1 MNILEGVRIIEI
13 ADEIAGPYCG
23 KLFADVGAE
32 VIKVE
37 SPDGDRFRR
46 RGSRRRAGNDGALFT
61 YLNAGK
67 RSVLGDY
74 GDPHLKDL
82 IASADI
88 LIDSGVLGS
97 IDHDELHTRSP
108 HLVIAT
114 ISNFGLTGPYRDKPA
129 TEFTLQAESG
139 TMGLRARPDQPPLQ
153 VGGRVFEWILGSYAA
168 VGALAA
174 FHRARGGGGGDIID
188 CSLMEACHLSAS
200 GFIDLYYALA
210 GSPPISGPA
219 RMTELPSIEPTAD
232 GWVGFNT
239 NTRQQFES
247 FLLMIE
253 REDLLE
259 QDAAWALAPTRYER
273 MEEWNKIVRD
283 WTTRHTTEEIV
294 ELASALR
301 IPVAQVNNGQT
312 VLDHPHFNARGVW
325 GISADGSYTQPLP
338 PYRIGAMRPGSPP
351 KAAPR
356 LGELDAAEL
365 RPHPTKR
372 EVTQPGGSLPL
383 EGMRIIDATAW
394 WAGPSSTHILA
405 ALGADVIHL
414 ESTQHPDGARM
425 TAAAFVDRPSWWE
438 RSAMFLAT
446 NTNKQGLTLDLSSP
460 KGRELFF
467 RLVEQADLVVE
478 NFSPRVF
485 ENFGITW
492 EALSAVN
499 PRLTMT
505 RMPAFGLDGPWRNNV
520 GFAQTMEQMTGMAWV
535 TGHEYDQPRIPRGP
549 CDPLAGMHSAFAMLV
564 GLSRR
569 EQTGHGSF
577 IEVSMV
583 EAALNAAAE
592 QAIEYTAYGTV
603 LSRLGNRTRDA
614 APQGLYP
621 CRGEEQ
627 WLALSVASDEQW
639 AALKTVLGR
648 PGWADDPSLD
658 THEGRWH
665 AHDLIDKHLEQ
676 WASGQESATAAAL
689 LSASGVPASPL
700 YDARLS
706 PQHPQMVAR
715 GYFEHLDHS
724 IVGPHQ
730 VPTLPFRFR
739 SVDRWCRSPAP
750 TVGEHNETILKELLG
765 LDESAIEA
773 LTAES
778 VIGTRLKGIDQ
789 PGAQDS

>member
-1 MNILEGVRIIEI
+1 MDILRGLRVVEI

-23 KLFADVGAE
+23 KMFADVGAE

-37 SPDGDRFRR
+37 SSQGDRFRR
-46 RGSRRRAGNDGALFT
+46 RGTGRRDHDDGALFT
-61 YLNAGK
+61 FLNAGK
-67 RSVLGDY
+67 RSVVGVY
-74 GDPHLKDL
+74 GEPHVDRL
-82 IASADI
+82 IVGADI
-88 LIDSGVLGS
+88 VIDTGS
-97 IDHDELHTRSP
+97 CGRIDHDELLCQSP
-108 HLVIAT
+108 HLVIAVM
-114 ISNFGLTGPYRDKPA
+114 SPFGLIGPHCDKPA

-153 VGGRVFEWILGSYAA
+153 AGGRVFEWVLGSYAA

-174 FHRARGGGGGDIID
+174 YLRARNGGGGEIID

-200 GFIDLYYALA
+200 GFIDMYYSLA
-210 GSPPISGPA
+210 GSPPISAPA

-247 FLLMIE
+247 FILMIE

-259 QDAAWALAPTRYER
+259 QDAAWAMAPTRWDR
-273 MEEWNKIVRD
+273 MEEWNQIVRG

-312 VLDHPHFNARGVW
+312 VLDHPQFSAREVW
-325 GISADGSYTQPLP
+325 TTSANGSFTHPLP
-338 PYRIGAMRPGSPP
+338 PYQIDGTRAGAGPEL
-351 KAAPR
+351 APR

-365 RPHPTKR
+365 AARPGEPVVK
-372 EVTQPGGSLPL
+372 QPSAALPL
-383 EGMRIIDATAW
+383 TGIRVIDATAW

-414 ESTQHPDGARM
+414 ESIQHPDGARM
-425 TAAAFVDRPSWWE
+425 TAAAFIDQPDWWE

-446 NTNKQGLTLDLSSP
+446 NTNKKGLTLDLSSV

-467 RLVEQADLVVE
+467 RLVEQVDLVVE

-485 ENFGITW
+485 DNFGITW

-499 PRLTMT
+499 PRLIMT

-520 GFAQTMEQMTGMAWV
+520 GFAQTMEQMTGMAWM

-564 GLSRR
+564 ALSRR
-569 EQTGHGSF
+569 EQTGCGSF
-577 IEVSMV
+577 VEVSMV

-592 QAIEYTAYGTV
+592 QVIEYTAYGTV
-603 LSRLGNRTRDA
+603 LSRLGNRSRDA

-621 CRGEEQ
+621 CRGDEQ
-627 WLALSVASDEQW
+627 WLAVSVVSDEQW
-639 AALKTVLGR
+639 GALKTVLGR
-648 PGWADDPSLD
+648 PGWTDDPTLD
-658 THEGRWH
+658 THEGRWL
-665 AHDLIDKHLEQ
+665 AHDLIDEHLKQ
-676 WASGQESATAAAL
+676 WASDQDCAEAAAV
-689 LSASGVPASPL
+689 LSASGVPASLL

-715 GYFEHLDHS
+715 GYFEDVTHS
-724 IVGPHQ
+724 IVGRHQ
-730 VPTLPFRFR
+730 VPTIPFRFR
-739 SVDRWCRSPAP
+739 SVEHWCRFPAP
-750 TVGEHNETILKELLG
+750 TVGEHNEMILKELLG
-765 LDESAIEA
+765 LDENTIEE
-773 LTAES
+773 LTAEF
-778 VIGTRLKGIDQ
+778 VIGTRLKGVD
-789 PGAQDS
+789 

>member
-1 MNILEGVRIIEI
+1 MNILQGVRIVEI

-37 SPDGDRFRR
+37 SPQGDRLRR
-46 RGSRRRAGNDGALFT
+46 RGTGRRAGDDGALFT
-61 YLNAGK
+61 FLNAGK
-67 RSVLGDY
+67 RSAVGVY
-74 GDPHLKDL
+74 GEPHIDDL
-82 IASADI
+82 IAGADI
-88 LIDSGVLGS
+88 VIDAGVCGR
-97 IDHDELHTRSP
+97 IDHDELLRRLP
-108 HLVIAT
+108 HLVIAAM
-114 ISNFGLTGPYRDKPA
+114 SPFGLTGPYRDKPA

-153 VGGRVFEWILGSYAA
+153 AGGRVFEWVLGSYAA

-174 FHRARGGGGGDIID
+174 YLSARDGRGGEIID

-200 GFIDLYYALA
+200 GFIDMYYALA
-210 GSPPISGPA
+210 GSPPISAPP

-232 GWVGFNT
+232 GWIGFNT

-253 REDLLE
+253 RYDLLE
-259 QDAAWALAPTRYER
+259 EDPAWALAPTRYER

-294 ELASALR
+294 DLASALR

-325 GISADGSYTQPLP
+325 SVSADGSFTHPLP
-338 PYRIGAMRPGSPP
+338 PYRIDGTRPGSRP
-351 KAAPR
+351 KPAPR
-356 LGELDAAEL
+356 LGELNVVEL
-365 RPHPTKR
+365 PAKPR
-372 EVTQPGGSLPL
+372 QPDTARSAGSLPL
-383 EGMRIIDATAW
+383 AGIRIIDATAW

-414 ESTQHPDGARM
+414 ESIQHPDGARM
-425 TAAAFVDRPSWWE
+425 TAAAFIGQPSWWE

-446 NTNKQGLTLDLSSP
+446 NTNKKGLTLDLSSAR
-460 KGRELFF
+460 GRELFF
-467 RLVEQADLVVE
+467 RLVEQVDVVVE

-492 EALSAVN
+492 KALSAVN
-499 PRLTMT
+499 PRLIMT

-549 CDPLAGMHSAFAMLV
+549 CDPLAGMHSAFAMLAA
-564 GLSRR
+564 LRQR
-569 EQTGHGSF
+569 EQTGRGSF
-577 IEVSMV
+577 VEVSMV

-592 QAIEYTAYGTV
+592 QPIEYTAYGAI
-603 LSRLGNRTRDA
+603 LSRLGNRSRDA

-621 CRGEEQ
+621 CRGDER
-627 WLALSVASDEQW
+627 WLAISVASDEQW
-639 AALKTVLGR
+639 TALKTVLGQ
-648 PGWADDPSLD
+648 PDWADDPSLD
-658 THEGRWH
+658 THDGRWR
-665 AHDLIDKHLEQ
+665 AHDLIDKHLEK
-676 WASGQESATAAAL
+676 WAGGQDCVDAAAA
-689 LSASGVPASPL
+689 LSASGVPAAQL

-706 PQHPQMVAR
+706 PQHPQLAAR
-715 GYFEHLDHS
+715 GYFEQVDHP
-724 IVGPHQ
+724 IVGKHH
-730 VPTLPFRFR
+730 VPTIPFRFR
-739 SVDRWCRSPAP
+739 SVGQWCRTSAP
-750 TVGEHNETILKELLG
+750 TVGEHNESILKELLG
-765 LDESAIEA
+765 LDEAAVEA
-773 LTAES
+773 LAAES
-778 VIGTRLKGIDQ
+778 VVGSRLKGVE
-789 PGAQDS
+789 

>member
-1 MNILEGVRIIEI
+1 MRIVEV

-37 SPDGDRFRR
+37 SPDGDRLRR
-46 RGSRRRAGNDGALFT
+46 RGTGRRAGDDGALFT

-67 RSVLGDY
+67 RSAVGHY
-74 GDPHLKDL
+74 GDPHVDDL
-82 IASADI
+82 ISSADI
-88 LIDSGVLGS
+88 LIDSGVSGR
-97 IDHDELHTRSP
+97 IDHDELHSRSP
-108 HLVIAT
+108 ELVIVAM
-114 ISNFGLTGPYRDKPA
+114 SNFGLTGPYRDKPA

-153 VGGRVFEWILGSYAA
+153 AGGRVFEWVLGSYAA

-174 FHRARGGGGGDIID
+174 FLRARHGGGGEIID

-210 GSPPISGPA
+210 GSPPITAPP

-253 REDLLE
+253 RDDLLE
-259 QDAAWALAPTRYER
+259 QDATWALAPTRYER

-283 WTTRHTTEEIV
+283 WTTRHTTAEIV
-294 ELASALR
+294 EVASALR
-301 IPVAQVNNGQT
+301 IPVAQVNNGRT
-312 VLDHPHFNARGVW
+312 VLDHPQFDARGVW
-325 GISADGSYTQPLP
+325 AASANGRFTHPLP
-338 PYRIGAMRPGSPP
+338 PYRIDGTRPASEPN
-351 KAAPR
+351 AAPR
-356 LGELDAAEL
+356 LGEFDATELDLKPVKSPTSVSAAD
-365 RPHPTKR
+365 
-372 EVTQPGGSLPL
+372 LPL
-383 EGMRIIDATAW
+383 AGTRIIDATAW
-394 WAGPSSTHILA
+394 WAGPSSSHILA
-405 ALGADVIHL
+405 ALGAEVIHL
-414 ESTQHPDGARM
+414 ESIQHPDGARM
-425 TAAAFVDRPSWWE
+425 TAGALMDQPSWWE

-446 NTNKQGLTLDLSSP
+446 NTNKKGLTLDLSSA

-467 RLVEQADLVVE
+467 RLVEQVDVVVE

-492 EALSAVN
+492 EALSSAN
-499 PRLTMT
+499 PRLIMT
-505 RMPAFGLDGPWRNNV
+505 RMPAFGVDGPWRDNV

-569 EQTGHGSF
+569 EQTGRGSF

-592 QAIEYTAYGTV
+592 QVIEYTAYGTV
-603 LSRLGNRTRDA
+603 LSRLGNRSRDA

-621 CRGEEQ
+621 CRGDEQ
-627 WLALSVASDEQW
+627 WLAVSIASDDQW
-639 AALKTVLGR
+639 SALKTVLGQ
-648 PGWADDPSLD
+648 PDWADDPSLD
-658 THEGRWH
+658 THEGRWR
-665 AHDLIDKHLEQ
+665 AHDLIDKQLEQ
-676 WASGQESATAAAL
+676 WASGRESAEAAAV
-689 LSASGVPASPL
+689 LSASGIPASPL
-700 YDARLS
+700 HEARLS
-706 PQHPQMVAR
+706 AQHPQMIAR
-715 GYFEHLDHS
+715 GYFEGLDHS
-724 IVGPHQ
+724 VVGQHQ
-730 VPTLPFRFR
+730 VPTIPFRFR

-765 LDESAIEA
+765 LDESTIET

-778 VIGTRLKGIDQ
+778 VIGTRLKGID
-789 PGAQDS
+789 

>member
-1 MNILEGVRIIEI
+1 MNILEGVRIVEI

-23 KLFADVGAE
+23 KLFVDVGGD

-37 SPDGDRFRR
+37 PPGGDRFRR
-46 RGSRRRAGNDGALFT
+46 RGTGRRADDDGALFKF
-61 YLNAGK
+61 LNAGK
-67 RSVLGDY
+67 RSAIGVY
-74 GDPHLKDL
+74 GEAHVDDL
-82 IASADI
+82 IAGADI
-88 LIDSGVLGS
+88 VIDSGACGG
-97 IDHDELHTRSP
+97 IDHDQLLDLSP
-108 HLVIAT
+108 DLVIVVM
-114 ISNFGLTGPYRDKPA
+114 SPFGLTGPCRDKPA

-153 VGGRVFEWILGSYAA
+153 AGGRVFEWVLGSYAA

-174 FHRARGGGGGDIID
+174 FLRARAGGGGEVID
-188 CSLMEACHLSAS
+188 CSLLEACHLSAS

-259 QDAAWALAPTRYER
+259 QDAAWALASTRYER
-273 MEEWNKIVRD
+273 MEEWNKIVHD
-283 WTTRHTTEEIV
+283 WTTRHTTDEIV
-294 ELASALR
+294 ELASQLR

-325 GISADGSYTQPLP
+325 SISADGSYTHPLP
-338 PYRIGAMRPGSPP
+338 PYRIAGMRPGSTP

-356 LGELDAAEL
+356 LGEHDAADFATN
-365 RPHPTKR
+365 PR
-372 EVTQPGGSLPL
+372 ESHIRQPDGSLPL
-383 EGMRIIDATAW
+383 AGIRVIDATAW

-414 ESTQHPDGARM
+414 ESIQHPDGARM
-425 TAAAFVDRPSWWE
+425 TAAPFVDQPNWWE

-446 NTNKQGLTLDLSSP
+446 NTNKRGLTLDLSAP

-467 RLVEQADLVVE
+467 RLIEQVDLVVE

-499 PRLTMT
+499 SRLIMT

-569 EQTGHGSF
+569 EHTGQGSF

-583 EAALNAAAE
+583 EAALNAASE

-603 LSRLGNRTRDA
+603 LSRLGNRSRDA

-621 CRGEEQ
+621 CRGEEE
-627 WLALSVASDEQW
+627 WLALSIASDEQW
-639 AALKTVLGR
+639 SALKTVLGR
-648 PGWADDPSLD
+648 PGWANDPSLD

-665 AHDLIDKHLEQ
+665 AHDLIDAQLEQ
-676 WASGQESATAAAL
+676 WASGQKSAEAAAV
-689 LSASGVPASPL
+689 LSACGVPASAL
-700 YDARLS
+700 CDARLS
-706 PQHPQMVAR
+706 PRHPQLVAR
-715 GYFEHLDHS
+715 GYFEQLDHS

-739 SVDRWCRSPAP
+739 GVDRWCRSPAP
-750 TVGEHNETILKELLG
+750 TVGEHNEIILTGVLG

-778 VIGTRLKGIDQ
+778 VIGTRLKGMD
-789 PGAQDS
+789 

>member
-1 MNILEGVRIIEI
+1 MNILQGVRIIEI

-46 RGSRRRAGNDGALFT
+46 RGSGRRAEDDGALFT

-67 RSVLGDY
+67 RSVLGHY
-74 GDPHLKDL
+74 GDPHIEDL

-88 LIDSGVLGS
+88 LIDSGVSGS
-97 IDHDELHTRSP
+97 IDQDELRSRSP
-108 HLVIAT
+108 DLVIAAM
-114 ISNFGLTGPYRDKPA
+114 SNFGLTGPYRDKPA

-153 VGGRVFEWILGSYAA
+153 AGGRVFEWVLGSYAA

-174 FHRARGGGGGDIID
+174 FLRARDGGGGDIID

-247 FLLMIE
+247 FLLMID
-253 REDLLE
+253 RDDLLD

-301 IPVAQVNNGQT
+301 IPVAQVNNGRT
-312 VLDHPHFNARGVW
+312 VLDHPHFDARGVW
-325 GISADGSYTQPLP
+325 SISANGSFTHPLP
-338 PYRIGAMRPGSPP
+338 PYRIGGMRPGSRP
-351 KAAPR
+351 KPAPR

-365 RPHPTKR
+365 STNPKR
-372 EVTQPGGSLPL
+372 RDVIQSAVNLPL
-383 EGMRIIDATAW
+383 AGIRIIDATAW

-414 ESTQHPDGARM
+414 ESIQHPDGARM
-425 TAAAFVDRPSWWE
+425 TAAAFIDQPNWWE

-446 NTNKQGLTLDLSSP
+446 NTNKKGLTLDLSSV

-467 RLVEQADLVVE
+467 RLVEQVDLVVE

-499 PRLTMT
+499 SRLIMT

-564 GLSRR
+564 GLSQR

-592 QAIEYTAYGTV
+592 QAIEYTAYGTI
-603 LSRLGNRTRDA
+603 LSRLGNRSRDG

-621 CRGEEQ
+621 CRGDEQ
-627 WLALSVASDEQW
+627 WLAVSVASDEQW
-639 AALKTVLGR
+639 TALKSVLGQ

-658 THEGRWH
+658 THEGRWR
-665 AHDLIDKHLEQ
+665 AHDLIDNHLEM
-676 WASGQESATAAAL
+676 WASGQDCTEVAAM

-706 PQHPQMVAR
+706 PQHPQMIAR
-715 GYFEHLDHS
+715 GYFERLDHS
-724 IVGPHQ
+724 IVGQHQ
-730 VPTLPFRFR
+730 VPTIPFRFR

-765 LDESAIEA
+765 LDETAIEA

-778 VIGTRLKGIDQ
+778 VIGTRLKGID
-789 PGAQDS
+789 

>member
-46 RGSRRRAGNDGALFT
+46 RGSRRRAGTDGALFT

-67 RSVLGDY
+67 RSVLEDY
-74 GDPHLKDL
+74 GDQHLRDL

-88 LIDSGVLGS
+88 LIDSGVSGS
-97 IDHDELHTRSP
+97 IDHGELHSRSP

-153 VGGRVFEWILGSYAA
+153 VGGRVFEWVLGSYAA

-174 FHRARGGGGGDIID
+174 FLRARQGGGGEVID

-210 GSPPISGPA
+210 GSPQISGPS

-253 REDLLE
+253 SYDLLE
-259 QDAAWALAPTRYER
+259 RDASWALALTRYER
-273 MEEWNKIVRD
+273 MEEWNNIVRD
-283 WTTRHTTEEIV
+283 WTVRHTTEEIV

-312 VLDHPHFNARGVW
+312 VLDHPHFNARGIW
-325 GISADGSYTQPLP
+325 AASADGSFTHPLP
-338 PYRIGAMRPGSPP
+338 PYRIDGTRPGSEP
-351 KAAPR
+351 KFAPR
-356 LGELDAAEL
+356 LGELDATAL
-365 RPHPTKR
+365 LTK
-372 EVTQPGGSLPL
+372 PGTPRTSVSAGNLPL
-383 EGMRIIDATAW
+383 AGTRIIDATAW

-405 ALGADVIHL
+405 ALGADVVHL
-414 ESTQHPDGARM
+414 ESVQHPDGARM
-425 TAAAFVDRPSWWE
+425 TAGAFMDQPSWWE

-446 NTNKQGLTLDLSSP
+446 NANKKGLTLDLSSP
-460 KGRELFF
+460 RGRELFF
-467 RLVEQADLVVE
+467 RLVENADVVVE

-485 ENFGITW
+485 ENFGLTW

-499 PRLTMT
+499 PRLIMT
-505 RMPAFGLDGPWRNNV
+505 RMPAFGLDGPWRDNV

-549 CDPLAGMHSAFAMLV
+549 CDPLAGMHSAFAILV

-569 EQTGHGSF
+569 EQTGRGSF
-577 IEVSMV
+577 VEVSMV

-592 QAIEYTAYGTV
+592 QVIEYTAYGTI
-603 LSRLGNRTRDA
+603 LSRLGNRSRDA

-621 CRGEEQ
+621 CRGHEQ
-627 WLALSVASDEQW
+627 WLALSIASDEQW
-639 AALKTVLGR
+639 SALKTVLGQ
-648 PGWADDPSLD
+648 PDWADDPSLD
-658 THEGRWH
+658 THEGRWR

-676 WASGQESATAAAL
+676 WASGQESTEAAAI
-689 LSASGVPASPL
+689 LSASGVPASSL

-715 GYFEHLDHS
+715 GYFERLNHS
-724 IVGPHQ
+724 IVGQHQ
-730 VPTLPFRFR
+730 VPTIPFRFR

-750 TVGEHNETILKELLG
+750 TVGEHNETILKEWLG
-765 LDESAIEA
+765 LDESAIET
-773 LTAES
+773 LMTES
-778 VIGTRLKGIDQ
+778 VIGARLKGID
-789 PGAQDS
+789 

>member
-1 MNILEGVRIIEI
+1 MNILQGVRIVEI
-13 ADEIAGPYCG
+13 ADEIAGPYFG

-37 SPDGDRFRR
+37 SPDGDRLRR
-46 RGSRRRAGNDGALFT
+46 RGTGRRADDDGALFT
-61 YLNAGK
+61 FLNAGK
-67 RSVLGDY
+67 RSAVGVY
-74 GDPHLKDL
+74 GEPHVDDL
-82 IASADI
+82 IAGADI
-88 LIDSGVLGS
+88 VIDAGVCGR
-97 IDHDELHTRSP
+97 IDHDELLRRSP
-108 HLVIAT
+108 DLVIAVL
-114 ISNFGLTGPYRDKPA
+114 SPFGLTGPYRDKPA

-139 TMGLRARPDQPPLQ
+139 TMGLRARQDQPPLQ
-153 VGGRVFEWILGSYAA
+153 AGGRVFEWVLGSYAA

-174 FHRARGGGGGDIID
+174 FLRARAGGGGEILD

-210 GSPPISGPA
+210 GNPPISAPP

-253 REDLLE
+253 RDDLLE
-259 QDAAWALAPTRYER
+259 QDPNWALAPTRYER
-273 MEEWNKIVRD
+273 MEEWNKIVRE
-283 WTTRHTTEEIV
+283 WTMRHTTEEIV
-294 ELASALR
+294 ELGSALR
-301 IPVAQVNNGQT
+301 IPVAQVNNGRT
-312 VLDHPHFNARGVW
+312 VLDHPHFNERRVW
-325 GISADGSYTQPLP
+325 AASANGLFTHPLP
-338 PYRIGAMRPGSPP
+338 PYRIDGTRPGSEP
-351 KAAPR
+351 KVAPR
-356 LGELDAAEL
+356 LGELDAIAFLE
-365 RPHPTKR
+365 KR
-372 EVTQPGGSLPL
+372 ETPGTSVSAGKLPL
-383 EGMRIIDATAW
+383 AGTRIIDATAW

-405 ALGADVIHL
+405 ALGAEVIHL
-414 ESTQHPDGARM
+414 ESVQHPDGARM
-425 TAAAFVDRPSWWE
+425 TAGAFMDQPSWWE

-446 NTNKQGLTLDLSSP
+446 NANKKGMTLDLSSP
-460 KGRELFF
+460 NGRELFF
-467 RLVEQADLVVE
+467 RLVEQSDVVVE

-485 ENFGITW
+485 ENFGISW
-492 EALSAVN
+492 EALSSVN
-499 PRLTMT
+499 PRLIMT
-505 RMPAFGLDGPWRNNV
+505 RMPAFGLDGPWRDNV

-569 EQTGHGSF
+569 EQTGRGSF

-592 QAIEYTAYGTV
+592 QVIEYTAYGTV
-603 LSRLGNRTRDA
+603 LSRLGNRSRDA

-621 CRGEEQ
+621 CRGNEQ
-627 WLALSVASDEQW
+627 WLAVSIASDEQW
-639 AALKTVLGR
+639 SALKTVLGQ
-648 PGWADDPSLD
+648 PGWADDPELD
-658 THEGRWH
+658 TREGRWR
-665 AHDLIDKHLEQ
+665 AHDVIDKHLEQ
-676 WASGQESATAAAL
+676 WAAGQESAEAAAM

-715 GYFEHLDHS
+715 GYFERLNHP
-724 IVGPHQ
+724 IVGQHQ
-730 VPTLPFRFR
+730 VPTIPFRFR

-765 LDESAIEA
+765 LDESAIET

-778 VIGTRLKGIDQ
+778 VIGTRLKGND
-789 PGAQDS
+789 

>member
-1 MNILEGVRIIEI
+1 MKILQGVRIVEI

-37 SPDGDRFRR
+37 SPRGDRLRR
-46 RGSRRRAGNDGALFT
+46 RGTGRRADDDGALFT
-61 YLNAGK
+61 FLNAGK
-67 RSVLGDY
+67 RSAVGVY
-74 GDPHLKDL
+74 GEPHVDNLL
-82 IASADI
+82 AGADI
-88 LIDSGVLGS
+88 VIDAGASGR
-97 IDHDELHTRSP
+97 IDHDELLRRLP
-108 HLVIAT
+108 HLVIAVM
-114 ISNFGLTGPYRDKPA
+114 SPFGLTGPYRDKPA

-153 VGGRVFEWILGSYAA
+153 AGGRVFEWVLGSYAA

-174 FHRARGGGGGDIID
+174 FLRARDGGGGEIID

-210 GSPPISGPA
+210 GSPPISAPP

-253 REDLLE
+253 RDDLLE
-259 QDAAWALAPTRYER
+259 EDAAWALAPTRYER

-301 IPVAQVNNGQT
+301 IPVAQVNNGRT
-312 VLDHPHFNARGVW
+312 VLDHPHFAARGVW
-325 GISADGSYTQPLP
+325 SVSADGSFTYPLP
-338 PYRIGAMRPGSPP
+338 PYRIAGMRPGSRSKP
-351 KAAPR
+351 APR
-356 LGELDAAEL
+356 LGELDASEL
-365 RPHPTKR
+365 PAKPRKT
-372 EVTQPGGSLPL
+372 EVTQSTVSLPL
-383 EGMRIIDATAW
+383 AGIRVIDATAW
-394 WAGPSSTHILA
+394 WAGPSSSHILA

-414 ESTQHPDGARM
+414 ESIQHPDGARM
-425 TAAAFVDRPSWWE
+425 TAAAFIDQPNWWE

-446 NTNKQGLTLDLSSP
+446 NTNKKGLTLDLSSE

-467 RLVEQADLVVE
+467 RLVEQVDLVVE

-499 PRLTMT
+499 PRLIMT

-549 CDPLAGMHSAFAMLV
+549 CDPLAGMHSAFAMLL
-564 GLSRR
+564 GLRQR

-592 QAIEYTAYGTV
+592 QAIEYTAYGTI
-603 LSRLGNRTRDA
+603 LSRLGNRSRDA

-621 CRGEEQ
+621 CRGHEQ
-627 WLALSVASDEQW
+627 WLAVSVASDEQW
-639 AALKTVLGR
+639 AALKIVLGR
-648 PGWADDPSLD
+648 PGWADDPALD
-658 THEGRWH
+658 THEGRWR

-676 WASGQESATAAAL
+676 WVSGQDCTEVAAT

-706 PQHPQMVAR
+706 PQHPQMIAR

-724 IVGPHQ
+724 IVGQHQ
-730 VPTLPFRFR
+730 VPTVPFRFR

-750 TVGEHNETILKELLG
+750 TVGEHNETILKGLLG
-765 LDESAIEA
+765 LEEAAIAE

-778 VIGTRLKGIDQ
+778 VIGTRLQGLD
-789 PGAQDS
+789 